1 MKKTEENYYYKQIIL
16 RNIKK
21 LRLISGMSEEFISS
35 KLEISQG
42 FYSKIEAGKIN
53 NLNSYWSQIAKILA
67 VPPLVLALPDCF
79 SIIFEDESAEV
90 KVRKKKVNENEILE
104 KYYNLLKEKDLARK
118 KHIRRLRNRIKI
130 LNKEINS
137 LKNINNFYEFEMK
150 NLKTNI
156 DDKN

>member
-21 LRLISGMSEEFISS
+21 LRIISGISEEFISA

-42 FYSKIEAGKIN
+42 FYSKIEAGNIN
-53 NLNSYWSQIAKILA
+53 NINSYWSQIAKILA

-79 SIIFEDESAEV
+79 SMIFEDENAEE
-90 KVRKKKVNENEILE
+90 KVRKKKINESEILE

-118 KHIRRLRNRIKI
+118 KHIRKLKNRIKK
-130 LNKEINS
+130 LNKEIIN
-137 LKNINNFYEFEMK
+137 LKNISNFHDSEKK
-150 NLKTNI
+150 NPKST
-156 DDKN
+156 DDDI